1 MFEFQLAAFRIVSM
15 QLIEHNY
22 VYIFMW
28 CLNKTVSS
36 CWVVVCF
43 YYIRGTHVA
52 TVTASCKFDCYNK
65 STCLIIKSYNKDN
78 KAWIENTMMVCTMT
92 LCNLQNQINL
102 SFYVYFIAP
111 VSRLKV

>member
-1 MFEFQLAAFRIVSM
+1 MFEFQLAAFRMVSM

-28 CLNKTVSS
+28 CPVAG
-36 CWVVVCF
+36 CVF
-43 YYIRGTHVA
+43 YIRGTHVA

-65 STCLIIKSYNKDN
+65 STCLITKSYNKDN
-78 KAWIENTMMVCTMT
+78 KAWIEGTMMVCTMT
-92 LCNLQNQINL
+92 LHNQINL

-111 VSRLKV
+111 VSRLNV